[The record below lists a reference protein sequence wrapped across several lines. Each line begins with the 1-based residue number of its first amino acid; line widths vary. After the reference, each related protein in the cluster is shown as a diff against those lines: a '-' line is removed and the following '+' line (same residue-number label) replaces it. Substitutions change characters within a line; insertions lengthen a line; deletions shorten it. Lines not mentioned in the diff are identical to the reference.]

1 LFSGETIMTKRT
13 VSFGAIVAIL
23 ALPLTVH
30 AQPTRGTAGPGAA
43 TGTATRTVAGAP
55 EGAGGAVLS
64 AGESA
69 KVHEYVM
76 KENRPSVKVT
86 QKVAVGTTLPAS
98 VELYPLPADLGLKSD
113 YRYGVVNEHTVL
125 VEAKTHRITQII
137 N

>member
-1 LFSGETIMTKRT
+1 LLSGETIMTKHI

-23 ALPLTVH
+23 ALQLTVH
-30 AQPTRGTAGPGAA
+30 AQPTRGTAGAGAA
-43 TGTATRTVAGAP
+43 TGTATRTVAG
-55 EGAGGAVLS
+55 GAVLS
-64 AGESA
+64 ADQSA

-86 QKVAVGTTLPAS
+86 QKVAVGTALPTS

-113 YRYGVVNEHTVL
+113 YRYGVVNEHIVL
-125 VEAKTHRITQII
+125 VEAKTHKITQII

>member
-1 LFSGETIMTKRT
+1 LLSGETIMTKRT
-13 VSFGAIVAIL
+13 VSFGAILAIL
-23 ALPLTVH
+23 ALPLAVH
-30 AQPTRGTAGPGAA
+30 AQPTRGTAGAGAA
-43 TGTATRTVAGAP
+43 TGTATPTVAGAP

-64 AGESA
+64 ADQSA

-86 QKVAVGTTLPAS
+86 QKVAVGTVLPTS

-125 VEAKTHRITQII
+125 VEAKSHKITQII